1 MIQRFSTNFAVLSI
15 FFDLAITFG
24 SLFIARYLRPMFG
37 EGGLFQSIWK
47 VPYLPVIIYVI
58 FPIVWLVYLFLFNL
72 YDGRKNFR
80 VVDEFSNLTMAS
92 VLATGSMAGI
102 LYLTYRDISRG
113 LFLSYILIAF
123 VLLILWRLAAR
134 ILYPRRLAEKGY
146 KDRILIIGAGPIGT
160 ELKNKLETFHGHAYN
175 FIGYLDDARKED
187 IPEVLGTIDQ
197 IHEIV
202 KEKRVNHVIIALPR
216 SAFQRVDFVI
226 HELEKLP
233 VRISVI
239 PDYFHLTVHQAAVS
253 EFAGIPI
260 LELRAPTLSE
270 YQRITKRIFD
280 LVVVGF
286 IMIFAFPVMAVI
298 ALLILIFDG
307 RPIFYFQNRVGENGK
322 IIKIYK
328 FRTMVKDADKLL
340 EQVATKNENGEI
352 VYKSK
357 TDPRVTK
364 LGKFLRRFSLD
375 EFPQFLNVLRGTLSL
390 VGPRPELPTLVEK
403 YEPWQR
409 ARFTVPQGL
418 TGWWQIHGRSDKPMH
433 LHTEEDLYYVSNYS
447 IWLDISITIKTIWII
462 LRGKGAY

>member
-1 MIQRFSTNFAVLSI
+1 M
-15 FFDLAITFG
+15 
-24 SLFIARYLRPMFG
+24 
-37 EGGLFQSIWK
+37 
-47 VPYLPVIIYVI
+47 
-58 FPIVWLVYLFLFNL
+58 
-72 YDGRKNFR
+72 
-80 VVDEFSNLTMAS
+80 
-92 VLATGSMAGI
+92 
-102 LYLTYRDISRG
+102 
-113 LFLSYILIAF
+113 
-123 VLLILWRLAAR
+123 
-134 ILYPRRLAEKGY
+134 
-146 KDRILIIGAGPIGT
+146 
-160 ELKNKLETFHGHAYN
+160 
-175 FIGYLDDARKED
+175 
-187 IPEVLGTIDQ
+187 
-197 IHEIV
+197 
-202 KEKRVNHVIIALPR
+202 
-216 SAFQRVDFVI
+216 
-226 HELEKLP
+226 
-233 VRISVI
+233 
-239 PDYFHLTVHQAAVS
+239 
-253 EFAGIPI
+253 
-260 LELRAPTLSE
+260 
-270 YQRITKRIFD
+270 
-280 LVVVGF
+280 
-286 IMIFAFPVMAVI
+286 
-298 ALLILIFDG
+298 ILIFDG

-390 VGPRPELPTLVEK
+390 VGPRPELPALVEK